1 MDTGGAGRHSPR
13 NSIPKFAMI
22 VAIQGISG
30 SFHHQVA
37 LLNFGEQAQVL
48 PFLTFEEV
56 AKSVASGTASVG
68 VMAIENSIAGAI
80 LPNYDLIDRYEL
92 SIYEEYYLPI
102 SHHLMALPG
111 QSITD
116 LTEVRSHPMALLQCK
131 AFLAQWPKIRL
142 IDDQD
147 TASVAKRIQEEQL
160 LGVAAIASEIA
171 AASYG
176 LEILAPQ
183 IQTVK
188 DNFTR
193 FIFLTREKSKAQEEA
208 NKVSFKITIRNEAG
222 GLAKLLTMLAEKNL
236 NLSKIQ
242 SIPIMDKPWDYAFFI
257 DAEFKDPASY
267 QEAVAQ
273 MSKEFGELKIFGEYR
288 SRKG

>member
-1 MDTGGAGRHSPR
+1 MDAGGAGRHSPR

-111 QSITD
+111 QSIAD

-193 FIFLTREKSKAQEEA
+193 FIFLTREKSKTQEEA

-242 SIPIMDKPWDYAFFI
+242 SIPLMDKPWDYAFFI

-267 QEAVAQ
+267 EEAVAQ
-273 MSKEFGELKIFGEYR
+273 MSREFGELKIFGEYR

>member
-1 MDTGGAGRHSPR
+1 M
-13 NSIPKFAMI
+13 K
-22 VAIQGISG
+22 VAIQGIPG

-37 LLNFGEQAQVL
+37 LLNFGKEAQVL
-48 PFLTFEEV
+48 PYMSFEEV
-56 AKSVASGTASVG
+56 AKSVASGVAELG
-68 VMAIENSIAGAI
+68 IMAIENSIAGAI

-92 SIYEEYYLPI
+92 FIHEEYYLPI
-102 SHHLMALPG
+102 SHQLMALPG
-111 QSITD
+111 QSLAD

-131 AFLAQWPKIRL
+131 AFLSNHPQIQL
-142 IDDQD
+142 IDDLD
-147 TASVAKRIQEEQL
+147 TASVAKRIQEEKL
-160 LGVAAIASEIA
+160 RGVAAIASEIA
-171 AASYG
+171 AETYR

-193 FIFLTREKSKAQEEA
+193 FIFLTKEKSNRKGAP

-222 GLAKLLTMLAEKNL
+222 GLAKLLTMLADKNL

-242 SIPIMDKPWDYAFFI
+242 SIPVMDTPWDYAFFI
-257 DAEFKDPASY
+257 DAEFADEQTYK
-267 QEAVAQ
+267 EAVEQ
-273 MSKEFGELKIFGEYR
+273 MRAEYGDLKIFGEYT